1 MDVKELRI
9 GNLVKDDECIIV
21 AVEALSGDNALV
33 NGYGE
38 NEVLFSKKGY
48 PNVLFESEIHPIE
61 LTEELLLKCGF
72 KEVKNKINI
81 FVNGRLK
88 YWIGNNG
95 GLAYL
100 KNEDSDESY
109 FIPNHGIKYIHQLQ
123 NLYFNLTGEELDV
136 SRIID
141 TND

>member
-21 AVEALSGDNALV
+21 VVEALSGDNALV

-48 PNVLFESEIHPIE
+48 PNVLFESEIYPIE

-72 KEVKNKINI
+72 KKTDNNWVILDLQFMSFGWEKFARLTLSIDGNI
-81 FVNGRLK
+81 M
-88 YWIGNNG
+88 
-95 GLAYL
+95 YL
-100 KNEDSDESY
+100 V
-109 FIPNHGIKYIHQLQ
+109 HIKYVHQLQ
-123 NLYFNLTGEELDV
+123 NLYFALTGEELV
-136 SRIID
+136 F
-141 TND
+141 TE